1 MRNPGFK
8 PATLLAVPHWHTGR
22 SALEG
27 PAISVSGRQ
36 ILLGTLAS

>member
-1 MRNPGFK
+1 MRNPGLES
-8 PATLLAVPHWHTGR
+8 AILLTVPHWHSGR
-22 SALEG
+22 AALEG

>member
-1 MRNPGFK
+1 MLNPGFK
-8 PATLLAVPHWHTGR
+8 PATLLTVPYWHTGC

-36 ILLGTLAS
+36 ILLGALVS